1 MGILSRMS
9 TVFKAKMNRVVDRLE
24 NPQETLEYSYE
35 KQLEL
40 LRNVKRG
47 LTDVVASKKRLEL
60 QVAKLKDS
68 SAKLEE
74 QAREAVRQGRD
85 DLARLALERKN
96 LSTQQLSG
104 LEQQINDLQ
113 KEQDKLSATE
123 ARLQAKVDAF
133 RTQKEVI
140 KAQYSAAEAQVKIGE
155 AATGLSEELADV
167 GMAVE
172 RAQEKTEKMKARAAA
187 IDELVESGN
196 LTDNLSVGPKDEVG
210 RELARLSTQQSIDAD
225 MERLKK
231 EVSGK

>member
-9 TVFKAKMNRVVDRLE
+9 TVFKAKMNRIVDRME
-24 NPQETLEYSYE
+24 NPHETLEYSYE

-60 QVAKLKDS
+60 QGAKLKDAA
-68 SAKLEE
+68 AKLEE
-74 QAREAVRQGRD
+74 QAREAVRQGRE
-85 DLARLALERKN
+85 DLARLALEKRAFN
-96 LSTQQLSG
+96 LQQLQG
-104 LEQQINDLQ
+104 LEQQIAELQ

-123 ARLQAKVDAF
+123 GRLQAKVDAF

-167 GMAVE
+167 GMAIE
-172 RAQEKTEKMKARAAA
+172 RAQEKTERMKARAAA
-187 IDELVESGN
+187 IDELVEAGT
-196 LTDNLSVGPKDEVG
+196 LTDNLIPGNKDEIG
-210 RELARLSTQQSIDAD
+210 GELAKMSAQQSIQAD
-225 MERLKK
+225 LERLKK
-231 EVSGK
+231 EVSGQ

>member
-9 TVFKAKMNRVVDRLE
+9 TIFKAKMSRILDRME
-24 NPQETLEYSYE
+24 NPHETLEYSYE

-60 QVAKLKDS
+60 QSTKLKDS
-68 SAKLEE
+68 AAKLEA
-74 QAREAVRQGRD
+74 QAREAVKQGRE
-85 DLARLALERKN
+85 DLARVALERRAFN
-96 LSTQQLSG
+96 LQQLQG
-104 LEQQINDLQ
+104 LEQQIAELQ

-123 ARLQAKVDAF
+123 SRLQVKVDAF

-155 AATGLSEELADV
+155 AVTGLSEELADV
-167 GMAVE
+167 SMAID
-172 RAQEKTEKMKARAAA
+172 RAQEKTERMKARAAA

-196 LTDNLSVGPKDEVG
+196 LSDRLELGQKDDITRELDRISTDQSIEAD
-210 RELARLSTQQSIDAD
+210 LARLRQ
-225 MERLKK
+225 
-231 EVSGK
+231 EVSGS

>member
-1 MGILSRMS
+1 
-9 TVFKAKMNRVVDRLE
+9 V
-24 NPQETLEYSYE
+24 
-35 KQLEL
+35 
-40 LRNVKRG
+40 
-47 LTDVVASKKRLEL
+47 
-60 QVAKLKDS
+60 
-68 SAKLEE
+68 AKLEE

-96 LSTQQLSG
+96 LNTQQLSG
-104 LEQQINDLQ
+104 LEQQIDDLQ